1 MSLGSSCYSNVLVFT
16 VSNPQNFFV
25 VTSRENFKPFKHI
38 KVPKVYP
45 ELSTDKV
52 LTMEFCPG
60 TKIDDKEKVLAMGLD
75 PKEIGI
81 KSAEVFLEQLC
92 RHGFFHCD
100 PHPGNVAVTKGP
112 NGEENIIFYDFGM
125 MDFLD
130 EKTRKGIVDFF
141 FALYVEDDVKL
152 VMDALERIGVLRE
165 DPNIDR
171 IAVERVG
178 RDFMDR
184 FQETLQ
190 TGGKWDDQIDS
201 EERKRLNR
209 ERRRKLGEEFLS
221 LNSDVPFVFPAT
233 WTFVFRAFISLDGIG
248 KRLDPNYDM
257 TRIARPYLKELID
270 LKDGSALKT
279 VLLRIGKRVGLRPED
294 INVFIT
300 QPRRVER
307 IRDVTSR

>member
-1 MSLGSSCYSNVLVFT
+1 VSSKQSGVFLSLPPS
-16 VSNPQNFFV
+16 
-25 VTSRENFKPFKHI
+25 ENFKPFKQI
-38 KVPKVYP
+38 QVPKVYSD
-45 ELSTDKV
+45 LSTDKV

-60 TKIDDKEKVLAMGLD
+60 VKIDDKEKVEALGLD
-75 PKEIGI
+75 PKVIG
-81 KSAEVFLEQLC
+81 KMSAEAFLEQMC

-100 PHPGNVAVTKGP
+100 PHPGNVAVKKGD
-112 NGEENIIFYDFGM
+112 NGEEIIIFYDFGM

-152 VMDALERIGVLRE
+152 VMDALAQIGVLRE
-165 DPNIDR
+165 DPNVDR

-190 TGGKWDDQIDS
+190 TGGKWDDQIENA
-201 EERKRLNR
+201 EERKRMNR

-248 KRLDPNYDM
+248 KRLDSGYDM

-279 VLLRIGKRVGLRPED
+279 ALLRIGKRVGLRPED
-294 INVFIT
+294 INTLVT
-300 QPRRVER
+300 QPRRVEK
-307 IRDVTSR
+307 IRDVATR